1 MTMKAVKIAELKSH
15 LSRHLRE
22 VRRGQ
27 VVTVLD
33 RETPIARL
41 VPFAS
46 DDDVTIT
53 PPAFGARPLRKIKL
67 PPSTKLGLD
76 VVGFLLSDR
85 RSRG

>member
-1 MTMKAVKIAELKSH
+1 MKAVKIAELKSH

-22 VRRGQ
+22 VRRGG

-41 VPFAS
+41 VPIAS
-46 DDDVTIT
+46 DDDIVIT
-53 PPAFGARPLRKIKL
+53 PPALDARPVGKIKL
-67 PPSTKLGLD
+67 PAATKLDLD
-76 VVGFLLSDR
+76 VVGMLLADR

>member
-1 MTMKAVKIAELKSH
+1 MTMKAVKIAELKSR
-15 LSRHLRE
+15 LSWHLRE

-27 VVTVLD
+27 VFTVLD

-41 VPFAS
+41 VPIAS

-53 PPAFGARPLRKIKL
+53 PPASGARPIGKVKL
-67 PPSTKLGLD
+67 PPPTKLDLD
-76 VVGFLLSDR
+76 VVGLLLADR